1 MTIALSPSI
10 NAAHEEEL
18 ARLEILRAYKQQFA
32 GDGTANRSPFSER
45 VVRYETDVTAW
56 DVPEIHRPVREAL
69 KETLVELHQ
78 GHSSR
83 VVIFAGPVGMGKSH
97 LLNCFRDPE
106 RQKDLGYIS
115 VSNPNNFWKVE
126 EFEECLLTWLVAAL
140 VQPSLHGPNLLQEK
154 IEDIAFQALEQI
166 LDQPGTL
173 RQYLKGKVA
182 GWWARLL
189 GKFGRDKHARFRQ
202 ACLDR
207 DVNIFRRLDFHR
219 FAGFVCKRFLHEE
232 TNFFHRF
239 VLELL
244 LRYLFPEDRDKVCA
258 WLVGQKV
265 RASFLRQ
272 ISSFPK
278 VNRQALASE
287 MTWPTDTQ
295 VEAHLLHEVGVSDR
309 LDRNYKLIETIKI
322 LINLFSP
329 DMDRH
334 RSAGAKGHAGRV
346 FFFAFDQVE
355 GREKLFE
362 KEGDWVKFFDKL
374 SELYNALPNV
384 FVVFTMTTDLRN
396 LLYPRMERQFQQ
408 RIHRDQKFVLQDV
421 EDSDILAIYRRRV
434 ELWRGES
441 LPQIEELVTRPL
453 FHYLPFTQE
462 EVLARGRR
470 MTLRKMQET
479 FDHDFRDYLNK
490 IVVDADARLEYL
502 VALNEQREQ
511 EKDAKPFDYTEENID
526 HVAALL
532 KRTDDVLARAF
543 GLSLSGIEMAKT
555 EEGYPALR
563 LELRKSPADERW
575 VRIFIARLPFRYTAR
590 AESYL
595 GLLFHRQMD
604 RNFLWLV
611 RPGPIAEDWENRKP
625 GQIFARTIDNSQESR
640 LIALLS
646 LLDKEDGLPNTLNLT
661 DEERNL
667 FRHKAGQILAEE
679 IKLTYLGEL
688 LQNASEALDLL
699 EGKDAE
705 GISLTDADQ
714 STATRDSERLGG
726 PSDDDE

>member
-1 MTIALSPSI
+1 MTTTLTTPI
-10 NAAHEEEL
+10 NEAYQEEL
-18 ARLEILRAYKQQFA
+18 GRLEILRAYKQHFA
-32 GDGTANRSPFSER
+32 GDGTSNCSPFGER
-45 VVRYETDVTAW
+45 VVRYDTDVAAW
-56 DVPEIHRPVREAL
+56 DVPEIHSEVREAI

-78 GHSSR
+78 GQSSR

-97 LLNCFRDPE
+97 ILNCFRNLE
-106 RQKDLGYIS
+106 LQKEFGYIS
-115 VSNPNNFWKVE
+115 VSNPSNFWKVE

-173 RQYLKGKVA
+173 RQYLGGKVG

-207 DVNIFRRLDFHR
+207 DAHIFQRLDFHR
-219 FAGFVCKRFLHEE
+219 FVGFVCKRFLHDE
-232 TNFFHRF
+232 TNLFHRF

-278 VNRQALASE
+278 AKRQMLAND

-295 VEAHLLHEVGVSDR
+295 VEAHLLSEMGVADR

-322 LINLFSP
+322 LISLFSP

-334 RSAGAKGHAGRV
+334 RSAGANGHAGRV

-362 KEGDWVKFFDKL
+362 EEADWLKFFNKL

-384 FVVFTMTTDLRN
+384 LVVFTMTTDLRN
-396 LLYPRMERQFQQ
+396 RLYPRMERQFQQ
-408 RIHRDQKFVLQDV
+408 RIHRDQKFVLQ
-421 EDSDILAIYRRRV
+421 EIADSDILAIYRRRV
-434 ELWRGES
+434 QLWRGES
-441 LPQIEELVTRPL
+441 LPQIEPLLARPR

-462 EVLARGRR
+462 EVLAKGRQK
-470 MTLRKMQET
+470 TLREMQEA
-479 FDHDFRDYLNK
+479 FDRDFRDYLDK
-490 IVVDADARLEYL
+490 MVVAADAQLEYL
-502 VALNEQREQ
+502 VALNEQREL
-511 EKDAKPFDYTEENID
+511 EKDARPFDYTEENID
-526 HVAALL
+526 QVAALL
-532 KRTDDVLARAF
+532 KRTDNVLASAF
-543 GLSLSGIEMAKT
+543 GLLLTGNEMAKT
-555 EEGYPALR
+555 EEGFPALR

-575 VRIFIARLPFRYTAR
+575 VRIFIARLPLHFRAKV
-590 AESYL
+590 ESYL
-595 GLLFHRQMD
+595 GLLFKLQKD

-611 RPGPIAEDWENRKP
+611 RPGPLSEEWEGRRP
-625 GQIFARTIDNSQESR
+625 GQVFARTIDVSQESR
-640 LIALLS
+640 LLALVR
-646 LLDKEDGLPNTLNLT
+646 LLDKQDTLPTTLNLT
-661 DEERNL
+661 DHQRDL
-667 FRHKAGQILAEE
+667 FRQKASQILAEE

-688 LQNASEALDLL
+688 LQHASESLDHL
-699 EGKDAE
+699 EGKGTE
-705 GISLTDADQ
+705 ESVLQDQ
-714 STATRDSERLGG
+714 DQT
-726 PSDDDE
+726 P

>member
-1 MTIALSPSI
+1 MTTTQSTPI
-10 NAAHEEEL
+10 NEADREEKD
-18 ARLEILRAYKQQFA
+18 RLKILCAYKQHFG
-32 GDGTANRSPFSER
+32 GDRTANRSPFSER
-45 VVRYETDVTAW
+45 VVRYDTDVAAW
-56 DVPEIHRPVREAL
+56 DVPEIHSEVRKAIEKIL
-69 KETLVELHQ
+69 GELHQ
-78 GHSSR
+78 GQSSR

-97 LLNCFRDPE
+97 ILNWFRNPE
-106 RQKDLGYIS
+106 QQKALDYIS
-115 VSNPNNFWKVE
+115 VSNPSNFWKVD

-140 VQPSLHGPNLLQEK
+140 VQPSLDGPNLLQEK

-173 RQYLKGKVA
+173 RQYLGGRA
-182 GWWARLL
+182 GGWFARLL

-202 ACLDR
+202 ACLDSNP
-207 DVNIFRRLDFHR
+207 DIFRHLDFHR
-219 FAGFVCKRFLHEE
+219 FASFVCKRFLPEK

-265 RASFLRQ
+265 RASFLQQ

-278 VNRQALASE
+278 VKRQALA
-287 MTWPTDTQ
+287 TNLNWPTDAQ

-322 LINLFSP
+322 LISLFSP

-334 RSAGAKGHAGRV
+334 RPAGAKGRAGRV

-362 KEGDWVKFFDKL
+362 KDEDWRKFFDKL
-374 SELYNALPNV
+374 SELYNALSNV

-396 LLYPRMERQFQQ
+396 QLYPRMERQFQQ
-408 RIHRDQKFVLQDV
+408 RIHRDQKFVLQEI

-434 ELWRGES
+434 ELWRGDS
-441 LPQIEELVTRPL
+441 LRQIEQLLACPR

-462 EVLARGRR
+462 EVLAKGRQK
-470 MTLRKMQET
+470 TLREMQET
-479 FDHDFRDYLNK
+479 FDCDFRDYLDK
-490 IVVDADARLEYL
+490 VVVGADARLEYL

-511 EKDAKPFDYTEENID
+511 EKDAKPFDYLEENID

-532 KRTDDVLARAF
+532 KRSDDVLVSAF
-543 GLSLSGIEMAKT
+543 GVSLTGIEMVKT
-555 EEGYPALR
+555 EGGFPALR

-575 VRIFIARLPFRYTAR
+575 VRVFLAWLPFRFNAR

-595 GLLFHRQMD
+595 GLLYRRQMD

-611 RPGPIAEDWENRKP
+611 RPGPISREWENKKP
-625 GQIFARTIDNSQESR
+625 GQIFARTIDVTPESR
-640 LIALLS
+640 FLALLS
-646 LLDKEDGLPNTLNLT
+646 LLDKRDGLPTTSNLK

-667 FRHKAGQILAEE
+667 FCQKAAQILAEE

-688 LQNASEALDLL
+688 LQHASEALDLL
-699 EGKDAE
+699 EGKEPEESA
-705 GISLTDADQ
+705 LPDQ
-714 STATRDSERLGG
+714 DQPLAVKDTERPGG
-726 PSDDDE
+726 QSDDDQ